1 MLFDVLPIMT
11 PRQPSEMVGSYLFMG
26 ALRLHLDSAIRADEK
41 KQNHSGW
48 PREWYIDADFAC
60 DGCEQ
65 KFRWT
70 AAEQKVWF
78 EEYRFYVQKL
88 PTHCEAC
95 QRLKHLRKE
104 YDAKVAAAKANGTW
118 DQKRRI
124 IEIVIE
130 LNSASYA
137 IPVKMAETKLS
148 FERQLAKL
156 AEQDSGGNSAALRAS
171 P

>member
-1 MLFDVLPIMT
+1 MT
-11 PRQPSEMVGSYLFMG
+11 LRQPSEMAGSYLFAR
-26 ALRLHLDSAIRADEK
+26 ALRLHLDSAIRADAE

-60 DGCEQ
+60 GECKQE
-65 KFRWT
+65 FRWT

-78 EEYRFYVQKL
+78 EEYRFYVDSF
-88 PTHCEAC
+88 PYHCKAC
-95 QRLKHLRKE
+95 MRLKHLRKE
-104 YDAKVAAAKANGTW
+104 YDAKVAAAKAHGTW

-124 IEIVIE
+124 IEIVTE
-130 LNSASYA
+130 LSSASCA

-148 FERQLAKL
+148 FERQLAKP